1 MILKGLSRE
10 QFINRTVTCEQ
21 IKKSREAMKLEKEDE
36 RYLKDRVEK
45 RGGLCYKFVSPGNK
59 GVPDRIVITPSG
71 RVCFVEMKSSSG
83 APSKL
88 QLWQIAELK
97 RRNCDARILQGR
109 DRIDRFLEEIFQEGE
124 GGNG

>member
-1 MILKGLSRE
+1 MGTRSESLTVEKQSVKSE
-10 QFINRTVTCEQ
+10 QM
-21 IKKSREAMKLEKEDE
+21 KKSREAMKLEKEDE
-36 RYLKDRVEK
+36 KYLRDCVEK

-83 APSKL
+83 TSSKL

-109 DRIDRFLEEIFQEGE
+109 DQIDSLLEEIFQDGE
-124 GGNG
+124 EVIR